1 MSESEQWQRTY
12 ARGNVR
18 ILLDPFIC
26 GLTMPMPV
34 FNRPAS
40 IQACSSSVVLRPHPR
55 GDQVGW
61 QTTDDI

>member
-1 MSESEQWQRTY
+1 
-12 ARGNVR
+12 
-18 ILLDPFIC
+18 
-26 GLTMPMPV
+26 MPMPV

-55 GDQVGW
+55 GEQVGW